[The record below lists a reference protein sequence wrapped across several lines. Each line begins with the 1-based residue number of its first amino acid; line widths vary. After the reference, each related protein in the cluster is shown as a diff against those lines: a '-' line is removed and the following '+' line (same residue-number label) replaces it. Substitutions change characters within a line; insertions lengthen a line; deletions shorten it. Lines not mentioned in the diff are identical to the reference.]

1 MDKKKIDLSEIKEQD
16 LDKTS
21 SFTDIM
27 TRKERKN
34 RHDDIEEMVK
44 ERKKSTSD
52 LTKDVVEAKKIYDEE
67 KKVENKEESL
77 GKTQI

>member
-1 MDKKKIDLSEIKEQD
+1 MDTNKKKIDLSLIKEQD
-16 LDKTS
+16 LDKTA

-27 TRKERKN
+27 TKKEKKN

-52 LTKDVVEAKKIYDEE
+52 LTQDVNKAKKND
-67 KKVENKEESL
+67 
-77 GKTQI
+77 

>member
-27 TRKERKN
+27 TRKEKI
-34 RHDDIEEMVK
+34 DTMIL
-44 ERKKSTSD
+44 KKW
-52 LTKDVVEAKKIYDEE
+52 
-67 KKVENKEESL
+67 
-77 GKTQI
+77 